1 MAFAIV
7 SACGTILEL
16 VIYILAIVE
25 EQSCDLPYSYSH
37 NCSNYRSSQIPIAL
51 FVPLVVLSIA
61 QFGISITVI
70 IYCRKYGCS
79 WRCCGEANGVRHV
92 S

>member
-16 VIYILAIVE
+16 VIYFLASMEV
-25 EQSCDLPYSYSH
+25 QSCDLPYSYSH
-37 NCSNYRSSQIPIAL
+37 NCSIYRSLTGTAM
-51 FVPLVVLSIA
+51 FVSLVVLSIT
-61 QFGISITVI
+61 QFGISLTVI
-70 IYCRKYGCS
+70 MCCWKYGCS